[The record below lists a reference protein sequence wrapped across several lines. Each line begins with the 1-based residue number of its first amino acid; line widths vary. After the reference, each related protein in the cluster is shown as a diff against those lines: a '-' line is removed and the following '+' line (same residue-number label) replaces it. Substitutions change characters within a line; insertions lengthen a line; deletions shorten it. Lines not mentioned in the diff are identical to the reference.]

1 MRWLGARRISPR
13 KPTRGRWGSPSTAR
27 RASARS
33 ATSRISGRGLL
44 DIASLVASDVR
55 QETLRTHGALA
66 VLVDVRRARVLVAP
80 FDQQPLTGSGPD
92 QGPTAF
98 ELVAVQDESQLP
110 ASQRKSRGGG
120 LQHVVGAL
128 APAL

>member
-1 MRWLGARRISPR
+1 MRWRGSRRISPR
-13 KPTRGRWGSPSTAR
+13 TPIRGRWGSPSTAR

-55 QETLRTHGALA
+55 QETLRAHGARAGLR
-66 VLVDVRRARVLVAP
+66 DVRRARVLVAP
-80 FDQQPLTGSGPD
+80 FDQQPLAGSGPD

-98 ELVAVQDESQLP
+98 ELVAVQDESQLA
-110 ASQRKSRGGG
+110 ASQRNSR
-120 LQHVVGAL
+120 VGV
-128 APAL
+128 